1 MFNLK
6 IIITSTRPGRKSPA
20 FANWIA
26 EEGKKHSDF
35 NISILDLGA
44 INLPFFDEPVHPI
57 AKQYQHQ
64 HTKDWAA
71 MVDDADAF
79 IIVTPEYNYGFTAVF
94 KNAIDYLHHEWKH
107 KPVGILSYGGVSAGT
122 RAAQMMKQVLTTL
135 SMTPLSEA
143 VSVPMFF
150 QFFDEEGNFTPNE
163 ELNKAADVM
172 YTALHKWT
180 TALKPMRA

>member
-35 NISILDLGA
+35 NIEILDLA
-44 INLPFFDEPVHPI
+44 KINLPFFDEPVHPVM
-57 AKQYQHQ
+57 KQYQHQ
-64 HTKDWAA
+64 HTKDWSAKIEE
-71 MVDDADAF
+71 ADAF
-79 IIVTPEYNYGFTAVF
+79 IIVTPEYNYGFTGVF

-107 KPVGILSYGGVSAGT
+107 KPVGIVSYGGVSAGT

-135 SMTPLSEA
+135 SMMPLNEA
-143 VSVPMFF
+143 VSVPMFTK
-150 QFFDEEGNFTPNE
+150 FFNDDGELTPNE
-163 ELNKAADVM
+163 EMEKAANNM
-172 YTALHKWT
+172 YTALLKWAQ
-180 TALKPMRA
+180 ALQPLRA